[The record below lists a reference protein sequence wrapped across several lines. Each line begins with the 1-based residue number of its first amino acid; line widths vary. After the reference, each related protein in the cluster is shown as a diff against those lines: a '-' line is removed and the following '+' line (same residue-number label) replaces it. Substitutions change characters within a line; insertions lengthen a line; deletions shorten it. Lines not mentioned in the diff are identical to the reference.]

1 MYMTPAPIPTIELED
16 PLAYLPHRPIIEVR
30 RDAVIYDQADPGNGL
45 YLLLRGRVAL
55 ARRTLSET
63 EVVLD
68 VLGKDQLFGL
78 GGLLYL
84 ERRIE
89 RAIALEPCSI
99 MFWTTDDIL
108 QHIEREPKLGVAM
121 MQSVT
126 ARMTDDLSRIQAL
139 SGQTTPERLVHTLL
153 LFSERFGRNGHDGAT
168 ELPHLTHKLLSD
180 CIGTSREVVTAQMN
194 RLRRKGYLTYSR
206 RGTRLHVENIH
217 DALRKGLLRESHV
230 E

>member
-1 MYMTPAPIPTIELED
+1 MTPAPIPIIELED

-30 RDAVIYDQADPGNGL
+30 RDAVIYDQADEGNGL

-55 ARRTLSET
+55 ARRTLGET

-68 VLGKDQLFGL
+68 VLGKDQLFGF

-108 QHIEREPKLGVAM
+108 QQIEREPKLGVALIQAVATRTM
-121 MQSVT
+121 
-126 ARMTDDLSRIQAL
+126 DDLSRIQAL

-153 LFSERFGRNGHDGAT
+153 LFAGRFGRNGHDGAT

-180 CIGTSREVVTAQMN
+180 CVGTSREVVTAQMN

-206 RGTRLHVENIH
+206 RATRLNVESIQE
-217 DALRKGLLRESHV
+217 ALRNGLLRESHAD
-230 E
+230 

>member
-1 MYMTPAPIPTIELED
+1 MTPAPISVVELED

-30 RDAVIYDQADPGNGL
+30 REAVIYDQADPANGL

-55 ARRTLSET
+55 AQSTLSDT

-68 VLGKDQLFGL
+68 VLGRDQLFGF

-84 ERRIE
+84 DQRLE

-99 MFWTTDDIL
+99 MFWAADDIV
-108 QHIEREPKLGVAM
+108 QHIEREPKLGIAL
-121 MQSVT
+121 MQAVT
-126 ARMTDDLSRIQAL
+126 ARMRDDLSRIQCL

-153 LFSERFGRNGHDGAT
+153 LFAERFGRAAHDGAT

-206 RGTRLHVENIH
+206 RGTRLNVENIQ
-217 DALRKGLLRESHV
+217 DALRKGLLRESHT
-230 E
+230 ES

>member
-1 MYMTPAPIPTIELED
+1 MTPAPTQSIQLED
-16 PLAYLPHRPIIEVR
+16 PLAYLPHRPIREIQ
-30 RDAVIYDQADPGNGL
+30 RDAAIYGEADQANGL

-55 ARRTLSET
+55 ARCALRET

-84 ERRIE
+84 DRRIE
-89 RAIALEPCSI
+89 RAIALEPCTVMYWSS
-99 MFWTTDDIL
+99 DDIV
-108 QHIEREPKLGVAM
+108 QQIEREPRLGVALI
-121 MQSVT
+121 QAVT
-126 ARMTDDLSRIQAL
+126 VRMSDDLSRIQAL
-139 SGQTTPERLVHTLL
+139 SGQTTPERLALTLM
-153 LFSERFGRNGHDGAT
+153 LFSERFGKNGHDGSA

-206 RGTRLHVENIH
+206 RGTLLNLGSLK
-217 DALRKGLLRESHV
+217 DALRKGLLRERINGS
-230 E
+230 